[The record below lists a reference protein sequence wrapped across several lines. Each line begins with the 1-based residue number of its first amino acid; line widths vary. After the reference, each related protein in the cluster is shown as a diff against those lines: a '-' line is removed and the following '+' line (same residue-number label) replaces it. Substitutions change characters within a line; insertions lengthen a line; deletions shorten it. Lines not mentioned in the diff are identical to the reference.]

1 MKELIEELEYNDCIN
16 YFEGLENRI
25 DIDYMIERVKDVK
38 NDLEKYINK
47 RIKFLD
53 NMIDYYLESNEQEA
67 LKYMYARQEVEAFKK
82 LIEGSK
88 NEENN

>member
-67 LKYMYARQEVEAFKK
+67 LKYMYARQEIQAIKNI
-82 LIEGSK
+82 IESGQDEK
-88 NEENN
+88 IN